1 MLTSENAPSRK
12 GKQTTIKANAA
23 TKAYHPW
30 CFGLGLIFISFANVK
45 EHAPSLAGAS
55 VETEVKP

>member
-30 CFGLGLIFISFANVK
+30 CFGLGLIFISLANA
-45 EHAPSLAGAS
+45 ESIRAAQDS
-55 VETEVKP
+55 EN